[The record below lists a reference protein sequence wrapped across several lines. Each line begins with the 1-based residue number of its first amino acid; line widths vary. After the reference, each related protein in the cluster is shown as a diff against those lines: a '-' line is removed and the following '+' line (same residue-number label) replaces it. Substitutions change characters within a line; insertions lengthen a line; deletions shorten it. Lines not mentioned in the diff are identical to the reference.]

1 VSEGCNV
8 KEAGG
13 DLCPVV
19 SELAVKVV
27 KLEADQKFLLHVI
40 SEAKCGWHTLTPSE
54 ERRLSALED
63 KP

>member
-40 SEAKCGWHTLTPSE
+40 ASSRDGWDRLTPSE
-54 ERRLSALED
+54 ERRLSVLGD